1 MFYNIDLTFIH
12 TSTAIP
18 ENLLVVLAAKCII
31 KADTQ
36 KERRLAKK
44 IKEISI
50 TVGNGNQVLVI
61 TVEFGIVLGIIIVE
75 EAIGIGLVKGRA

>member
-1 MFYNIDLTFIH
+1 MFYNIDLTFVHI
-12 TSTAIP
+12 STAVS
-18 ENLLVVLAAKCII
+18 ENLLVVLTTKYII

-36 KERRLAKK
+36 KKRRLAKK

-50 TVGNGNQVLVI
+50 TVGNGNQILVI
-61 TVEFGIVLGIIIVE
+61 TVELGIVLGIIIVE

>member
-12 TSTAIP
+12 IP
-18 ENLLVVLAAKCII
+18 TTISDNLLVVLATKCII
-31 KADTQ
+31 KADTR

-44 IKEISI
+44 FKEISI
-50 TVGNGNQVLVI
+50 TVGNGNQILVI
-61 TVEFGIVLGIIIVE
+61 TVELGIVLGIIIVE